1 MPFPPGTIAALVIA
15 TSFAA
20 GLNVYATLFTLGLLA
35 HWVALPP
42 GLKMLASWWIIGVSG
57 ALFAAEFVV
66 DKFPGIDLMW
76 NGLHTFVRI
85 PIAGL
90 LAYRAASQL
99 TPGMQLLTAGMGA
112 VIALT
117 AHGSKTAVRVAVAP
131 NLEPV
136 LYLALSSGEDV
147 AAIGI
152 AWLATQR
159 PWTAASIAILLL
171 LVAVLMFWWA
181 VKTLRGVWRR
191 PRVVPA
197 P

>member
-1 MPFPPGTIAALVIA
+1 LGR
-15 TSFAA
+15 FAA
-20 GLNVYATLFTLGLLA
+20 GSRNTS
-35 HWVALPP
+35 
-42 GLKMLASWWIIGVSG
+42 SWRIIGLSG

-66 DKFPGIDLMW
+66 DKFPGIDLLW
-76 NGLHTFVRI
+76 NGLHTFVRV

-99 TPGMQLLTAGMGA
+99 TLSMQLLTAGMGV

-117 AHGSKTAVRVAVAP
+117 AHGSKTAVRMAVAP

-147 AAIGI
+147 VAVGI
-152 AWLATQR
+152 AWLATQH
-159 PWTAASIAILLL
+159 PWTAASIVIPLL
-171 LVAVLMFWWA
+171 LVAVLMIWWA
-181 VKTLRGVWRR
+181 VKALRGVWRR
-191 PRVVPA
+191 PRTAPA